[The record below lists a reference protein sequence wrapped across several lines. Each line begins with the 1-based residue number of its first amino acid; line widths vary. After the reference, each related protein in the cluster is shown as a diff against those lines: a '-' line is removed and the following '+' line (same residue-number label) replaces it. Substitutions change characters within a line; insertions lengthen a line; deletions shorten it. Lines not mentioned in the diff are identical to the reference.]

1 MKVVYTISEVRELVK
16 QYKRDGLTVGF
27 VPTMGY
33 LHEGHGSLIKRA
45 KEEND
50 IVVVSTFVNP
60 IQFGP
65 NEDLDK
71 YPRDQKR
78 DEEVCE
84 TYGGD
89 VMFLPSVEEMY
100 PEERKTTVSVEGLTA
115 GLCGAKRPGHFNGV
129 TTVVTKLF
137 NIVLPDRAYFGQK
150 DAQQLAIIKKM
161 VQDMNFDVEV
171 VGCPIVREEDGLAK
185 SSRNTYL
192 SDEERKAAL
201 CLSKSVKKGMEIIK
215 EGISAKEVLDE
226 MKKVINQE
234 PLAKIDYVSM
244 VDSLTMEDV
253 ETVDRDVLVAM
264 AVYIGKTRLIDNFS
278 FEVK

>member
-1 MKVVYTISEVRELVK
+1 MKVVYTISEVRESVK
-16 QYKRDGLTVGF
+16 QYKREGLTVGF

-84 TYGGD
+84 AYGGD
-89 VMFLPSVEEMY
+89 IMFLPSVEEMY

-150 DAQQLAIIKKM
+150 DAQQLMVIKKM
-161 VQDMNFDVEV
+161 VRDLNNPVEV
-171 VGCPIVREEDGLAK
+171 IGCPIVREEDGLAK
-185 SSRNTYL
+185 SSRNKYL
-192 SDEERKAAL
+192 GEEERKAAL
-201 CLSKSVKKGMEIIK
+201 VLSRSLKEAKKAIDNGEKNSKNIISII
-215 EGISAKEVLDE
+215 ESFISK
-226 MKKVINQE
+226 E
-234 PLAKIDYVSM
+234 PLAKVDYVNIL
-244 VDSLTMEDV
+244 DINTIEDV
-253 ETVDRDVLVAM
+253 EEVGSGVLIAM
-264 AVYIGKTRLIDNFS
+264 AVYIGKTRLIDNMIL
-278 FEVK
+278 E

>member
-45 KEEND
+45 KEENN

-150 DAQQLAIIKKM
+150 DAQQLMVIKKM
-161 VQDMNFDVEV
+161 VRDLNSPVEV
-171 VGCPIVREEDGLAK
+171 IGCPIVREEDGLAK
-185 SSRNTYL
+185 SSR
-192 SDEERKAAL
+192 
-201 CLSKSVKKGMEIIK
+201 KKLK
-215 EGISAKEVLDE
+215 RS
-226 MKKVINQE
+226 
-234 PLAKIDYVSM
+234 
-244 VDSLTMEDV
+244 
-253 ETVDRDVLVAM
+253 
-264 AVYIGKTRLIDNFS
+264 
-278 FEVK
+278 